1 MPMGEQAWATKT
13 HMNGQYMTN
22 GVAIRSHNARRPLN
36 HNAIAKD
43 TIHPQASQIDVWIT
57 YVEEMSF
64 IWANRS
70 HRGKPEA
77 NAITAT
83 AAEAII
89 HALGCFTESR
99 S

>member
-1 MPMGEQAWATKT
+1 
-13 HMNGQYMTN
+13 
-22 GVAIRSHNARRPLN
+22 
-36 HNAIAKD
+36 
-43 TIHPQASQIDVWIT
+43 
-57 YVEEMSF
+57 VEEMSF